1 MNDIRLNVCNRCKKI
16 ILVNDICPECLNKTD
31 LINIDPNDLEV
42 NIIEYTKSNI
52 NNQLFA
58 LADVKFGNMSVRV
71 LGKID
76 KPSNKY
82 KIKEF
87 SNRIEFSAI

>member
-1 MNDIRLNVCNRCKKI
+1 MKLNICKRCKKI

-31 LINIDPNDLEV
+31 IVNIDPNDLEV
-42 NIIEYTKSNI
+42 NVIEYTKSNI

-58 LADVKFGNMSVRV
+58 LAELKFDGMSIRV

-76 KPSNKY
+76 KPSNRY

-87 SNRIEFSAI
+87 NDKIEFSAI